1 LSVKPWKV
9 ACTDPLPRACRAE
22 SRTGSRL
29 LANAKSLYLR
39 CAALLVISGKGLKCR
54 VLPPRSRRKA
64 LRRALISAG
73 VRRRFGDLAQVKL
86 NCRRRTILVRYPAW
100 AHDRRRRWPG
110 RAVLA
115 PRERRFASTT
125 FHAPPDARSH
135 TASVENGRVPDG
147 GVEALGNWPATA
159 VRRDDRGRRAFV
171 RSRTD
176 YDATAPLARSA
187 PII

>member
-1 LSVKPWKV
+1 M
-9 ACTDPLPRACRAE
+9 TDAAE
-22 SRTGSRL
+22 IVQESE
-29 LANAKSLYLR
+29 
-39 CAALLVISGKGLKCR
+39 
-54 VLPPRSRRKA
+54 
-64 LRRALISAG
+64 LI
-73 VRRRFGDLAQVKL
+73 
-86 NCRRRTILVRYPAW
+86 RTIREY
-100 AHDRRRRWPG
+100 WPV

-147 GVEALGNWPATA
+147 GAEALGNWPVTA